1 MILYTAPAKSAFLSE
16 SVSNSLRTLSI
27 EGGDISNGRGSAVE
41 AIRVSLSSAVS
52 SSSRGSGY
60 EEFDAPGDV
69 FIWVQGIG
77 DGVLGGGLQGVGSS
91 ATKIDAPLPKALESA
106 VVLDVY
112 NIACGSRHAAL
123 VTRQGEVF
131 SWGEELGG
139 RLGHGVDAD
148 VSHPKLIDAL
158 SGTNIEFVACGEY
171 HTCAVT
177 LSGDLYTWG
186 DGTHY
191 SGLLRH
197 GSKASHWIPKK
208 VGGQIEGLHVS
219 SVSCGP
225 GIQPL

>member
-1 MILYTAPAKSAFLSE
+1 MILYTAPAKSAFQSE
-16 SVSNSLRTLSI
+16 PLSNSLRTLSI
-27 EGGDISNGRGSAVE
+27 EGVKGRGSAVE
-41 AIRVSLSSAVS
+41 AIRVSLSSAAS

-60 EEFDAPGDV
+60 EEFDALGDV
-69 FIWVQGIG
+69 FIWGQGIG
-77 DGVLGGGLQGVGSS
+77 DGVLGGGQHRVGSS
-91 ATKIDAPLPKALESA
+91 SATNIDAPLPKALESA
-106 VVLDVY
+106 VVLDVH

-148 VSHPKLIDAL
+148 VSHPKLIDAF
-158 SGTNIEFVACGEY
+158 SGINIEFVACGEY

-191 SGLLRH
+191 SGCLLYTSPSPRD
-197 GSKASHWIPKK
+197 S
-208 VGGQIEGLHVS
+208 
-219 SVSCGP
+219 
-225 GIQPL
+225 